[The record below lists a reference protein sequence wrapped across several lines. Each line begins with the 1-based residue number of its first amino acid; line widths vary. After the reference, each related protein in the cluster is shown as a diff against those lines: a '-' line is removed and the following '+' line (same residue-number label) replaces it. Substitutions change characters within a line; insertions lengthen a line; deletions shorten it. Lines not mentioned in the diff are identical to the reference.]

1 MEIALVGVLGKE
13 CLDFF
18 GKASRVESRSVNL
31 YLVERNF
38 S

>member
-13 CLDFF
+13 CLDLF
-18 GKASRVESRSVNL
+18 GKAGRVESRSVNL
-31 YLVERNF
+31 YLVKRDL

>member
-13 CLDFF
+13 CLDLF

-31 YLVERNF
+31 YLVKRDL